1 MALAEKNPEALV
13 IRIDEG
19 PVRHLVINRPSSYN
33 ALSIACMEALLEEF
47 KALSEERSVRVAI
60 LSGAGKGFCAGHD
73 LKEMRGNPE
82 KDFYEKTF
90 NTCTRMMLSIVDC
103 PKPVIAKVHGV
114 ASAAGCQLVATCD
127 LAVADESARF
137 STPGVNIG
145 LFCSTPMVALSRNVS
160 RKHAMEM
167 LLTGGF
173 RHIPARVRNR
183 AYKPGRRRWRA
194 RRRGDGA
201 CVEDSVQ
208 IPPHSKNGQEGLFT
222 NR

>member
-13 IRIDEG
+13 LRKDDG
-19 PVRHLVINRPSSYN
+19 AVRNLIINRPSSYN
-33 ALSIACMEALLEEF
+33 ALSISCMEAIIAEF
-47 KALSEERSVRVAI
+47 EALSEDRSISVVI

-127 LAVADESARF
+127 LAVADESTRF
-137 STPGVNIG
+137 STPGSTSASSARRPWSRSRVTFRG
-145 LFCSTPMVALSRNVS
+145 SMRWRCSLRAILSRRS
-160 RKHAMEM
+160 
-167 LLTGGF
+167 
-173 RHIPARVRNR
+173 
-183 AYKPGRRRWRA
+183 GRTRW
-194 RRRGDGA
+194 G
-201 CVEDSVQ
+201 S
-208 IPPHSKNGQEGLFT
+208 
-222 NR
+222 